1 MIGEDYFWKA
11 TVSELKQGYYM
22 NKETNSY
29 TCLICGESYEEGMI
43 YPAGE
48 NFCTAKKAME
58 YHLVDQHKSMFDYF
72 LEMGKAYTGLTENQ
86 KELIRLFYEGYSDK
100 EIVEK
105 TGATSTSTI
114 RNQRFS
120 MNEKYKQ
127 AKIIVAMTELLE
139 EKKIENKQSR
149 KKETL
154 IDIHRTATSIDE
166 RYAITQAERDEVIK
180 RYFDDDNNLI
190 VKAFPAK
197 EKKKIIILQHIMKEF
212 TPNRCYKETEV
223 NEIIMKFYND
233 FVTVRR
239 YFIQYG
245 FLDRKKDGAEY
256 WVKQV

>member
-1 MIGEDYFWKA
+1 MNGEDYFWRA
-11 TVSELKQGYYM
+11 TVSELKQGYFF

-29 TCLICGESYEEGMI
+29 TCLICGKTYEEGMI
-43 YPAGE
+43 YPWGE
-48 NFCTAKKAME
+48 NFYTAKKAME
-58 YHLVDQHKSMFDYF
+58 VHIVEQHRSMFDYF
-72 LEMGKAYTGLTENQ
+72 LEMGKIYTGLTDNQ
-86 KELIRLFYEGYSDK
+86 KELMKMFYEGDTDK
-100 EIVEK
+100 EIVKK

-139 EKKIENKQSR
+139 EKKIENKQGR
-149 KKETL
+149 KKEML

-180 RYFDDDNNLI
+180 RYFDGDNNLM

-212 TPNRCYKETEV
+212 TPNRCYKEAEV
-223 NEIIMKFYND
+223 NEIIMRFYSD